1 MTEGYANRMDDNAS
15 TVEPVSWYAIEQGW
29 GVITLDGVPVGTV
42 DEVLGDEELD
52 IFHGLSVRV
61 GIGRLPREVP
71 SELVSAIE
79 QGTITVA
86 ILSDEIGTLPT
97 AS

>member
-1 MTEGYANRMDDNAS
+1 MEDNREA
-15 TVEPVSWYAIEQGW
+15 TAEPVSWYAIEPGW
-29 GVITLDGVPVGTV
+29 KVITLDGVPVGSV
-42 DEVLGDEELD
+42 DEVQSDEELD

-79 QGTITVA
+79 EGTITVA
-86 ILSDEIGTLPT
+86 ILADEIGTLPSP
-97 AS
+97 AD